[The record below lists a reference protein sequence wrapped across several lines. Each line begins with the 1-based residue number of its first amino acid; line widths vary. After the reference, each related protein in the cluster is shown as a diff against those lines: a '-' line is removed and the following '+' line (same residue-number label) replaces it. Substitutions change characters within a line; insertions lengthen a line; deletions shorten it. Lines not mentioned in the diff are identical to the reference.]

1 MTQTGS
7 HFKPLRRLPVATP
20 SSRGLD
26 RDGPGSYD
34 RLRRSSADEGAHMS
48 PQGQNPD
55 DAARNRDE
63 DLKPGSPPRPA
74 TEPEGA
80 EGSARNAKTL
90 TDPATGQP
98 LPGAPKPN

>member
-1 MTQTGS
+1 
-7 HFKPLRRLPVATP
+7 
-20 SSRGLD
+20 
-26 RDGPGSYD
+26 
-34 RLRRSSADEGAHMS
+34 MS

-98 LPGAPKPN
+98 LPGAPTPNSEAGAPAHSSPRYSTSTSDSLMPHAPTSPAA

>member
-1 MTQTGS
+1 MTAKRQ
-7 HFKPLRRLPVATP
+7 
-20 SSRGLD
+20 D
-26 RDGPGSYD
+26 RSDV
-34 RLRRSSADEGAHMS
+34 
-48 PQGQNPD
+48 
-55 DAARNRDE
+55 ARNRDE

>member
-1 MTQTGS
+1 
-7 HFKPLRRLPVATP
+7 
-20 SSRGLD
+20 
-26 RDGPGSYD
+26 
-34 RLRRSSADEGAHMS
+34 MS